1 METATTIMSI
11 RAHITGFAAALC
23 LSAFP
28 GSPVIPVAA
37 HAQGAIDGLVTGAGS
52 GAPVIGAEV
61 RLVGRSR
68 PTYTGT
74 NGRFTL
80 DNINAGEYEI
90 RVARIGFRV
99 HRSVVSV
106 DTGTVAVS
114 IELSPAAFRLSEIV
128 VTPGHFGVM
137 EVQMPASQQTLTRE
151 DIETIPQLGEDI
163 FRAVKRLPG
172 IAADDISTKLNV
184 RGGTDQEL
192 LVRIDGMEL
201 YEPYHLK
208 DFDAVLGIMD
218 VNSLGGV
225 ELVTGGFPV
234 EHGDKLTGVF
244 DMQSRTPPLRG
255 ARTALGLSIMNL
267 SFMSQGGLAGGKGQ
281 WLVAARRGYLDIALA
296 LTGGDDDLSPKYYDV
311 FGKFQY
317 RPHPNHRLS
326 AHTLHAN
333 DGLRVRDD
341 EFDLDSGWNSNYG
354 WLTWEATFPAGAT
367 VTTTAYGGRVTRNR
381 LGEAEEIGRISG
393 PEFADVADDRRF
405 LFAGVKQD
413 MTYELSDR
421 AMLKVGADLKSATAD
436 YDYFSATRTIIVTP
450 DGELGHRFDT
460 TAVGV
465 EPSGNEV
472 GAYVAARVRPVDA
485 ITAEVGVR
493 YDRISHTGDDDW
505 APRMLL
511 SVDLLQGTT
520 LRGSWGRYFQSHGLH
535 ELDVG
540 DGETAFF
547 PSDRAEQVA
556 LGLDHRFGGGLNLRL
571 EAYHRAMSDLRPRY
585 VNADREIQAFPETEG
600 DRLRIDPTEA
610 RARGVEFLLARD
622 QGRRL
627 AWSISYV
634 LAKAEDRVDGRWI
647 PRTLDQRHALGL
659 HFAYRPTRQWQLSWS
674 WQFRTGWPA
683 TASTFAVDTLTDG
696 TLQLARDPG
705 PLNALRLP
713 SYHRLDVRLT
723 RNFFIKSNVL
733 QVYFDIFNLYNRHN
747 LRSYDYGVSVRDG
760 RVLVTQFDGD
770 ELLPVLPSLGVR
782 WEF

>member
-1 METATTIMSI
+1 MNTRTHISSLVTALFLTAVYTSL
-11 RAHITGFAAALC
+11 AL
-23 LSAFP
+23 P
-28 GSPVIPVAA
+28 DAA
-37 HAQGAIDGLVTGAGS
+37 HAQGAIAGS
-52 GAPVIGAEV
+52 VREAGSDAPVVGAEV

-74 NGRFTL
+74 DGGFTF
-80 DNINAGEYEI
+80 DNINPGDYEI

-99 HRSVVSV
+99 HRSVVAV
-106 DTGTVAVS
+106 DSGTVTVS
-114 IELSPAAFRLSEIV
+114 IALDPAPFRLSEIV

-151 DIETIPQLGEDI
+151 DIETIPQFGEDI

-208 DFDAVLGIMD
+208 DFEAILGIVD

-244 DMQSRTPPLRG
+244 DMQSRTPPVTG
-255 ARTALGLSIMNL
+255 TRTALGLSITNL

-296 LTGGDDDLSPKYYDV
+296 LAGGNDDLSPKYYDV

-317 RPHPNHRLS
+317 RPHPNHQLS
-326 AHTLHAN
+326 VHTLHAN
-333 DGLRVRDD
+333 DGLRVREDD
-341 EFDLDSGWNSNYG
+341 FDLDSGWDSNYG
-354 WLTWEATFPAGAT
+354 WLAWEATFPTRAT
-367 VTTTAYGGRVTRNR
+367 VTTTAYGGRVTRHR
-381 LGEAEEIGRISG
+381 LGDGEEIGRISG

-413 MTYELSDR
+413 ITYELSDR
-421 AMLKVGADLKSATAD
+421 TMLKAGADLKSATAD

-460 TAVGV
+460 TAVSV

-493 YDRISHTGDDDW
+493 YDGISHTGDDDW
-505 APRMLL
+505 APRMHL
-511 SVDLLQGTT
+511 SIDLSRQTT

-547 PSDRAEQVA
+547 HSDRAEQVA
-556 LGLDHRFGGGLNLRL
+556 VGLEHRFGGGVSLRL
-571 EAYHRAMSDLRPRY
+571 EAYHRDMSDLRPRY
-585 VNADREIQAFPETEG
+585 LNADREIQAFPEAEG
-600 DRLRIDPTEA
+600 DRLRIDPTEG
-610 RARGVEFLLARD
+610 RAMGVEFLLARD
-622 QGRRL
+622 EGRRL
-627 AWSISYV
+627 AWSASYV
-634 LAKAEDRVDGRWI
+634 LAKAEDRVDGRWV
-647 PRTLDQRHALGL
+647 PRTFDQRHALGF
-659 HFAYRPTRQWQLSWS
+659 HFAYRPSRKWHLSWS
-674 WQFRTGWPA
+674 WQYRTGWPA
-683 TASTFAVDTLTDG
+683 TASTFSVDTLTDG
-696 TLQLARDPG
+696 TLQLMPEFG

-723 RNFFIKSNVL
+723 RNLFIKSNVL
-733 QVYFDIFNLYNRHN
+733 QVYFDIFNLYNRSN

-760 RVLVTQFDGD
+760 RVHVTQQSGD
-770 ELLPVLPSLGVR
+770 ELLPVLPSLGLR